1 MKRIPKILISSL
13 MLSSVF
19 IPPSP
24 TFAAIADKGTTW
36 WSVEELLEF
45 NEEVELEKAA
55 ECGDDEECKM
65 EFGFTMFDR
74 GPKYS
79 ALNSLLDAQIWVTS
93 VNPAEETIK
102 VLFFDD
108 EMMLKHMGIEEK
120 IHLEHLYV
128 GWVEE
133 WSGQIF
139 NYDHDRFIGGSITGN
154 HPMYDGNSEVDGE
167 DWIPAWEEYELS
179 VAGSNLIDN
188 THGRIDYAVFAKN
201 NMFNA
206 QGSFDYLSCL
216 NAADY
221 QEGMEC
227 KMYISGDQGVSY
239 FPPREQIVE
248 QSTVSEE
255 ENQPEV
261 VKEVYCN
268 LEQAL
273 QIVMESAEINCQLG
287 KVPYSYYVQEWEKLN
302 SNPDSDDV
310 PEVEPE
316 LTPELAIEPNLG
328 PTSEPTPEPV
338 FEPIPEPTF
347 ALTSEPESESNNN
360 LISNPS
366 LTLIKADPI
375 APKAPET
382 GRAGNYT
389 DSSDNSSETPW
400 WFIFLNIV
408 GALLLVWWFMPTPN
422 EKIRKNAKKSEKRV
436 LTKKADCDKM
446 VSV

>member
-45 NEEVELEKAA
+45 NEEVELEKVA

-108 EMMLKHMGIEEK
+108 EMMLKRMGIEEK

-154 HPMYDGNSEVDGE
+154 HPMYDGSSEVNGE

-221 QEGMEC
+221 QEETEC
-227 KMYISGDQGVSY
+227 KMYVSGDQGYSY

-268 LEQAL
+268 LEEAL

-316 LTPELAIEPNLG
+316 PTFTLTPE
-328 PTSEPTPEPV
+328 PEP
-338 FEPIPEPTF
+338 
-347 ALTSEPESESNNN
+347 ESNNN
-360 LISNPS
+360 PLSNPP
-366 LTLIKADPI
+366 LALVKEDPI

-389 DSSDNSSETPW
+389 DSSDNSLETPW
-400 WFIFLNIV
+400 WFIFLNII

-422 EKIRKNAKKSEKRV
+422 EIIRKNAKKSEKRV